1 LFTTTSNPGA
11 LHLTSLPTIKSA
23 EPLIIDW
30 RVATFKYKSHKYNGY
45 LLSSPHI
52 IISEPL
58 FLVSVGR
65 TMLD

>member
-1 LFTTTSNPGA
+1 MIFLIISTIVSPFLFTTTSNPGA

-30 RVATFKYKSHKYNGY
+30 RVATFKYKSHRYNGY

-52 IISEPL
+52 
-58 FLVSVGR
+58 
-65 TMLD
+65 T